1 MKYILIEKERGLIF
15 FFYFGFTDNKQ
26 YYYWM
31 NFLGSRSGPIRFDQ
45 FSSP

>member
-1 MKYILIEKERGLIF
+1 MKYILIEKERGLI

-31 NFLGSRSGPIRFDQ
+31 NFL
-45 FSSP
+45 